1 MRDDQ
6 LKALGIDT
14 KWTAPLNV
22 VFQKYGINTPK
33 RQAAF
38 IGQCSVESDNF
49 TCVQENLHYSAQ
61 RLTEVWP
68 SRFPTIE
75 DATPYAENPQKLA
88 DKVYGGRDG
97 NTEDGDGFKYR
108 GRGII
113 QVTFKD
119 NYERCGKALNLDLIN
134 HPDLLLEPEFA
145 TLSAGWYWNKMGLN
159 ILADSWD
166 NKEITKRING
176 GYNGLAERIAKTN
189 QAFKVL
195 G

>member
-1 MRDDQ
+1 MTEAQ
-6 LKALGIDT
+6 LRELGIDA
-14 KWTAPLNV
+14 KWNGPLDV
-22 VFQKYGINTPK
+22 VFQKYNINTPK

-49 TCVQENLHYSAQ
+49 TVLQENLHYSAQ

-68 SRFPTIE
+68 SRFPNLE
-75 DATPYAENPQKLA
+75 QAQPYAENPVKLA

-97 NTEDGDGFKYR
+97 NTDDGDGYKYR
-108 GRGII
+108 GRGVI

-119 NYERCGKALNLDLIN
+119 NYDRCGKALGLDLIN
-134 HPDLLLEPEFA
+134 HPDFLLEPEFA
-145 TLSAGWYWNKMGLN
+145 ALSAGWYWNKMGLN
-159 ILADSWD
+159 SLADLGD

-176 GYNGLAERIAKTN
+176 GYNGLSERITKTN
-189 QAFKVL
+189 QALKVL